1 MGLLGAS
8 HLIWHPSLTPPGT
21 KTEKA
26 ADQVEEQPDLPV
38 LTKTTERRLMAKID
52 WHVMP
57 CLCIMY
63 LLAFIDRYA
72 ATQHHC
78 RGFSGAKVVI

>member
-1 MGLLGAS
+1 MRRISSGVHS
-8 HLIWHPSLTPPGT
+8 SLTPPGT

-38 LTKTTERRLMAKID
+38 LTKTTDRRLMAKID

-72 ATQHHC
+72 TTQHHC
-78 RGFSGAKVVI
+78 RGLSGAEVVT